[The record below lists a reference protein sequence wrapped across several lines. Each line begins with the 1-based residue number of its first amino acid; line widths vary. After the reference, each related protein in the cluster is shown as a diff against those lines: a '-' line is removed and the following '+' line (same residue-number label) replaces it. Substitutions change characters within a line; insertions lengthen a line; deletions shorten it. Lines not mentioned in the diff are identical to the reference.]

1 MAVKWADLGV
11 RSLSAA
17 VLAPLVLLDIWLG
30 GLWFEIMVGLLGV
43 LMALEWT
50 NISHGRSPGQR
61 SEERRVGKECC
72 R

>member
-43 LMALEWT
+43 LMALDF
-50 NISHGRSPGQR
+50 NP
-61 SEERRVGKECC
+61 
-72 R
+72 